1 MEGPTNQ
8 ISENESQSSLQI
20 LQDKSEYLG
29 IMGEFFEDQT
39 ILINNLIYDMELK
52 DRKSLNEQQEM
63 TGKLSEGAEVKRK
76 LINKLIDL
84 KIKQRTGKPL
94 AHYKNN
100 GLYKCPECPYKS
112 KIISNFKTH
121 FAALHLK
128 LKIWKCS
135 KCSKGKILNN
145 IFGYFDLYLFL
156 QF

>member
-1 MEGPTNQ
+1 MEEPTNQ

-20 LQDKSEYLG
+20 LQDKLEYLG

-39 ILINNLIYDMELK
+39 ILINNLIYDMEMK

-63 TGKLSEGAEVKRK
+63 TRKLSEGAEVKRK

-94 AHYKNN
+94 AHFKVN
-100 GLYKCPECPYKS
+100 GLYKCPECPFKS
-112 KIISNFKTH
+112 KMFSNVKTH

-128 LKIWKCS
+128 LKSWKCS
-135 KCSKGKILNN
+135 NCPKGKILNN
-145 IFGYFDLYLFL
+145 TVGYFDLYLYL
-156 QF
+156 